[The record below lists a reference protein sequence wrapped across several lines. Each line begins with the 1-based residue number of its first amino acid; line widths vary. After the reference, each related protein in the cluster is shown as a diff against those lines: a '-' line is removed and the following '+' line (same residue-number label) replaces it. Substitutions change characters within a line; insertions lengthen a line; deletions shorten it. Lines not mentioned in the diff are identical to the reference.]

1 MRPFSAERWQ
11 IGLEGGDMLYLLK
24 EKMLCNLAY
33 FIAVWLSAAC
43 LPFLSQTA
51 IAQAQAPKAP
61 PTRQDNFREVI
72 HGVEIIDPY
81 RWLEDQ
87 DSPET
92 RQWIDAQNKYTHSML
107 DSLPSR
113 AMIQKRLTELMRI
126 DSVGLPFEK
135 GGRYFLFKKR
145 AEDDLW
151 ILYVRKGLNGAD
163 EVLIDPHALSP
174 DHTTNIDIEDASGDG
189 KLIVYSIRR
198 GGEDETEL
206 RVMEVDGRKD
216 LADRLPRALYR
227 GVSIKRDG
235 SGFYY
240 NLQRRD
246 VGTRIFYHAIGTDP
260 SKDVEVFG
268 KGYGPDKWV
277 SASVSED
284 GRYLLF
290 GVQHGW
296 ARNEV
301 YVQEISGGPIKT
313 IVNDIDAHFNAWFA
327 GDRLVMQTDW
337 QAPNN
342 RILVVDLN
350 NPSRDKWR
358 EIVPAGPDAIEGF
371 SLVGG
376 KLFINYLHNVS
387 TQIKIFSIDG
397 KPLGEV
403 PLPGIGASGGFQGR
417 WDSNEAFFGFRSY
430 VRPQTIYRYDA
441 ATGKTESWA
450 QPKVPFKSDA
460 FEVKQVWYPSKD
472 GTKVPMFLVH
482 KKGLKPN
489 GKLPVLLYGYGGF
502 TVSLTPRFSALA
514 AVWAEQGGLY
524 AVANLR
530 GGGEFGEEW
539 HKAGMLDKKQN
550 VFDDFIGA
558 AEWLIK
564 NDYTNPSKLAIQ
576 GGSNGGLLVGAAL
589 TQRPELYQAVLC
601 EFPDLDMIGYYRFK
615 NNNPPALL
623 EYGNASDPA
632 QFKFLYAYSPYQRVK
647 PGTKYPAVLLTT
659 GDADTR
665 VPPLQARKMT
675 ARLQAATASGRPVFL
690 LYDTKA
696 GHAGGKPLSKVI
708 EDVSLEIAFLFWQLG
723 MEQSS

>member
-1 MRPFSAERWQ
+1 MIYSSDEKLRREMIRLAA
-11 IGLEGGDMLYLLK
+11 MLGS
-24 EKMLCNLAY
+24 
-33 FIAVWLSAAC
+33 IAVLALLSH
-43 LPFLSQTA
+43 
-51 IAQAQAPKAP
+51 IAFAQSKAP
-61 PTRQDNFREVI
+61 PTRQDNFRERI

-87 DSPET
+87 ESPET
-92 RQWIDAQNKYTHSML
+92 RQWIDAQNKYTHSLL
-107 DSLPSR
+107 DGLPSR
-113 AMIQKRLTELMRI
+113 PLIQKRLSELMRI
-126 DSVGLPFEK
+126 DTVSAPFEQ

-145 AEDDLW
+145 AEDDLS
-151 ILYVRKGLNGAD
+151 ILYVRKGLGGKD
-163 EVLIDPHALSP
+163 EILIDPHTLSP
-174 DHTTNIDIEDASGDG
+174 DHTTTVGLDDVSGDG
-189 KLIVYSIRR
+189 RVMIYSIRR
-198 GGEDETEL
+198 GGTDETEL
-206 RVMEVDGRKD
+206 RVMDVDSRKD
-216 LADRLPRALYR
+216 LPDRLPMALYR
-227 GVSIKRDG
+227 GVSVKKDG

-240 NLQRRD
+240 NLQNRE

-290 GVQHGW
+290 EVQHGW

-301 YVQEISGGPIKT
+301 YVQDINGGPIKT

-337 QAPNN
+337 QAPNG
-342 RILVVDLN
+342 RIIVVDLKD
-350 NPSRDKWR
+350 PARDKWR
-358 EIVPAGPDAIEGF
+358 EIIPAGQDAVQGF
-371 SLVGG
+371 SLAGG
-376 KLFINYLHNVS
+376 KLFVSYLHNVS
-387 TQIKIFSIDG
+387 SQIKIFTIDG
-397 KPLGEV
+397 KAAGEV
-403 PLPGIGASGGFQGR
+403 RLPGLGSTGGLQGR
-417 WDSNEAFFGFRSY
+417 WGSNEAFFSFRSY
-430 VRPQTIYRYDA
+430 ITPQSIYRYDV
-441 ATGKTESWA
+441 ATGKTELWA
-450 QPKVPFKSDA
+450 QPKVPFKSDD
-460 FEVKQVWYPSKD
+460 FEVKQIWYSSKD
-472 GTKVPMFLVH
+472 GTKIPMFLVH

-489 GKLPVLLYGYGGF
+489 GKLPTLLYGYGGF
-502 TVSLTPRFSALA
+502 NVSLTPGFRPATVA
-514 AVWAEQGGLY
+514 WVEQGGLF

-530 GGGEFGEEW
+530 GGGEFGEAW

-550 VFDDFIGA
+550 VFDDFIAA

-564 NDYTNPSKLAIQ
+564 SNYTIPSRLAIQ

-589 TQRPELYQAVLC
+589 TQRPELFQAVLC

-647 PGTKYPAVLLTT
+647 PGTKYPAVFLTT

-675 ARLQAATASGRPVFL
+675 ARLQAATSSGKPVLL

-696 GHAGGKPLSKVI
+696 GHAGGRPLGKVI
-708 EDVSLEIAFLFWQLG
+708 EDISLEMAFLYWQLG
-723 MEQSS
+723 LDQPSQ

>member
-1 MRPFSAERWQ
+1 M
-11 IGLEGGDMLYLLK
+11 IYLLIK
-24 EKMLCNLAY
+24 KRWRSLAY
-33 FIAVWLSAAC
+33 FVLAYFVAVCLSVAS

-51 IAQAQAPKAP
+51 VARAQTPKSP
-61 PTRQDNFREVI
+61 PTRQDNFREQI

-87 DSPET
+87 DSPGT

-113 AMIQKRLTELMRI
+113 PMIQKRLTELLRI
-126 DSVGLPFEK
+126 DSVGAPFER

-151 ILYVRKGLNGAD
+151 ILYVRKGLKGAD
-163 EVLIDPHALSP
+163 EVLIDPHNLSP
-174 DHTTNIDIEDASGDG
+174 DHTTNIDIESASGDG
-189 KLIVYSIRR
+189 KLIIYSVRR

-227 GVSIKRDG
+227 GVSFKKDG

-240 NLQRRD
+240 NLQKRD
-246 VGTRIFYHAIGTDP
+246 VGTRIFYHAIGTDS

-277 SASVSED
+277 SAAVSED

-290 GVQHGW
+290 DVQHGW
-296 ARNEV
+296 AKNEV
-301 YVQEISGGPIKT
+301 YFQEISGGPIKT
-313 IVNDIDAHFNAWFA
+313 IVNDIDAHFNVWFA
-327 GDRLVMQTDW
+327 GDRLVIQTDW

-342 RILVVDLN
+342 RILTVDVN
-350 NPSRDKWR
+350 DPSRDKWR
-358 EIVPAGPDAIEGF
+358 EIIPAGPDAIEGY

-376 KLFINYLHNVS
+376 KLFVNYLHNVS
-387 TQIKIFSIDG
+387 SQIKIFSIDG

-403 PLPGIGASGGFQGR
+403 QLPGLGASGGLQGR
-417 WDSNEAFFGFRSY
+417 WESDEAFFGFRSY

-441 ATGKTESWA
+441 SMGKTEVWA
-450 QPKVPFKSDA
+450 QPDVPFKSDA
-460 FEVKQVWYPSKD
+460 FEVKQVWYRSKD

-502 TVSLTPRFSALA
+502 TVSLTPRFSSMA
-514 AVWAEQGGLY
+514 AVWAEQGGVY

-530 GGGEFGEEW
+530 GGGEFGEAW

-550 VFDDFIGA
+550 VFDDFIAA

-564 NDYTNPSKLAIQ
+564 NNYTNPSRLAIQ

-675 ARLQAATASGRPVFL
+675 ARLQAATTSGRPVFL

-708 EDVSLEIAFLFWQLG
+708 EDMSLEIAFLFWQLG